1 MKTQNSKLNT
11 ESSGKTQNTGPL
23 KGLRILDMS
32 RILAGPTCT
41 QMLGDLGAD
50 VIKIERPGAGDD
62 TRKWG
67 PPYVKDSDGNDT
79 SESAYYLCANRN
91 KRSLTVDITKAEGQE
106 LIRKLAGKCDVLI
119 ENYKVGGLKKYG
131 LDYSSMK
138 DEFPDLIYCSISG
151 FGQTGP
157 KSHRLGY
164 DFMIQAMGGIMSVT
178 GEPDG
183 SPMKVGVGIADV
195 MCGMYAAISILAAI
209 RHRDQ
214 SENSTAGG
222 NGQHIDLA
230 LLDSQAA
237 WLINS
242 GSNYLTSGENQHRL
256 GNSHPNIVP
265 YQVFQTSDS
274 FFVLTIGNEIQF
286 RKFCEFAGAPD
297 LPDDS
302 RFNTNT
308 DRVKNRKVLTP
319 MINELT
325 LRNSTQHWLEG
336 LEKLQ
341 VPCGPVNTVKDVFDD
356 PQIQHREMEISM
368 SHPFSGKGDVSLIG
382 SPMKMSETPVSY
394 RYPPPTLGQ
403 HTDEILT
410 ELLGMDEVER
420 RELAMKKVI

>member
-1 MKTQNSKLNT
+1 MTN
-11 ESSGKTQNTGPL
+11 NTGPL

-67 PPYVKDSDGNDT
+67 PPYVKDADGNDT

-91 KRSLTVDITKAEGQE
+91 KRSLTVDITKPEGQE

-119 ENYKVGGLKKYG
+119 ENYKVDGLKKYG
-131 LDYSSMK
+131 LDYSAMK

-195 MCGMYAAISILAAI
+195 MCGMYAAVSILAAV

-214 SENSTAGG
+214 AGKSSAGG
-222 NGQHIDLA
+222 NGQHIDLS

-237 WLINS
+237 WLINA
-242 GSNYLTSGENQHRL
+242 GSNYLTSGENQHRF
-256 GNSHPNIVP
+256 GNAHPNIVP
-265 YQVFQTSDS
+265 YQVFQTRDS
-274 FFVLTIGNEIQF
+274 FFVLAVGNDIQF
-286 RKFCEFAGAPD
+286 RKFCEFAGVPE
-297 LPDDS
+297 LPKDS
-302 RFNTNT
+302 RFKSNS
-308 DRVKNRKVLTP
+308 DRVKNRKILAP
-319 MINELT
+319 MLDELT
-325 LRNSTQHWLEG
+325 QRNSTQFWLEG

-341 VPCGPVNTVKDVFDD
+341 VPCGPVNTIKDVFDD

-368 SHPFSGKGDVSLIG
+368 PHPLSGKGHVSLIG
-382 SPMKMSETPVSY
+382 SPLKMSATPVSY
-394 RYPPPTLGQ
+394 RNAPPTLGQ
-403 HTDEILT
+403 HTNEILA
-410 ELLGMDEVER
+410 EMLGMDEVECR
-420 RELAMKKVI
+420 QLAQKGVV